1 MNKRKAIHTD
11 SAPVA
16 IGTYSQAIRVG
27 DLLFISGQI
36 PLLPNTME
44 LDGQD
49 IETQTRRVFS
59 NLAAIAEAAG
69 ADLNDA
75 VKINI
80 SMIDL
85 AGFAVVNTV
94 MADYFSQPYPAR
106 ACVQVA
112 ALPKNALI
120 EIEATLGIE

>member
-1 MNKRKAIHTD
+1 MSKRKAIHTD
-11 SAPVA
+11 SAPAA

-27 DLLFISGQI
+27 DLLFISGQL
-36 PLLPNTME
+36 PLLPSTME

-49 IETQTRRVFS
+49 IETQTRRVYS

-120 EIEATLGIE
+120 EIEAILCV

>member
-11 SAPVA
+11 LAPAA
-16 IGTYSQAIRVG
+16 IGTYSQAICVG
-27 DLLFISGQI
+27 DLVFISGQL

-49 IETQTRRVFS
+49 IETQTRRVFL

-85 AGFAVVNTV
+85 AGFAVVNTI

-120 EIEATLGIE
+120 EIEATLGV

>member
-11 SAPVA
+11 LAPAA
-16 IGTYSQAIRVG
+16 IGTYSQAICVG
-27 DLLFISGQI
+27 DLVFISGQL

-49 IETQTRRVFS
+49 IETQTRRVFV

-106 ACVQVA
+106 A
-112 ALPKNALI
+112 
-120 EIEATLGIE
+120 

>member
-11 SAPVA
+11 LAPAA
-16 IGTYSQAIRVG
+16 IGTYSQAICVG
-27 DLLFISGQI
+27 GLVFISGQL

-49 IETQTRRVFS
+49 IETQTRRVFL

-120 EIEATLGIE
+120 EIEATLGVY

>member
-1 MNKRKAIHTD
+1 MSKRKAIHTD
-11 SAPVA
+11 SAPAA

-27 DLLFISGQI
+27 DLLFISGQL
-36 PLLPNTME
+36 PLLPSTME

-49 IETQTRRVFS
+49 IETQTRRVYS

-80 SMIDL
+80 SVIDL

-120 EIEATLGIE
+120 EIEAILCV

>member
-1 MNKRKAIHTD
+1 MGA
-11 SAPVA
+11 A
-16 IGTYSQAIRVG
+16 Q
-27 DLLFISGQI
+27 
-36 PLLPNTME
+36 
-44 LDGQD
+44 
-49 IETQTRRVFS
+49 
-59 NLAAIAEAAG
+59 AAIAEAAG

-120 EIEATLGIE
+120 EIEATLGV

>member
-1 MNKRKAIHTD
+1 MSKRKAIHTD
-11 SAPVA
+11 SAPAA

-27 DLLFISGQI
+27 DLLFISGQL

-49 IETQTRRVFS
+49 IETQTRRVYS

-80 SMIDL
+80 SVIDL
-85 AGFAVVNTV
+85 VGFAVVNTV

-120 EIEATLGIE
+120 EIEAILCV

>member
-1 MNKRKAIHTD
+1 MSRRKAIHTD
-11 SAPVA
+11 SAPAA

-27 DLLFISGQI
+27 DLLFISGQL

-49 IETQTRRVFS
+49 IETQTRRVYS

-80 SMIDL
+80 SVIDL

-120 EIEATLGIE
+120 EIEAILCV

>member
-1 MNKRKAIHTD
+1 MNKRKALHTD
-11 SAPVA
+11 LAPAA
-16 IGTYSQAIRVG
+16 IGTYSQAICVG
-27 DLLFISGQI
+27 DLVFISGQL

-49 IETQTRRVFS
+49 IETQTRRVFV

-120 EIEATLGIE
+120 EIEATLGV

>member
-11 SAPVA
+11 LAPAA
-16 IGTYSQAIRVG
+16 IGTYSQAICVG
-27 DLLFISGQI
+27 DLVFISGQL

-49 IETQTRRVFS
+49 IETQTRRVFL

-120 EIEATLGIE
+120 EIEATLGV

>member
-11 SAPVA
+11 LAPAA
-16 IGTYSQAIRVG
+16 IGTYSQAICVG
-27 DLLFISGQI
+27 DLVFISGQL

-49 IETQTRRVFS
+49 IETQTRRVFL

-120 EIEATLGIE
+120 EIEAILCV

>member
-11 SAPVA
+11 LAPAA
-16 IGTYSQAIRVG
+16 IGTYSQAICVG
-27 DLLFISGQI
+27 DLVFISGQL

-49 IETQTRRVFS
+49 IETQTRRVFV

-120 EIEATLGIE
+120 EIEATLGV

>member
-1 MNKRKAIHTD
+1 MSRRKAIHTD
-11 SAPVA
+11 SAPAA

-27 DLLFISGQI
+27 DLLFISGQL

-49 IETQTRRVFS
+49 IETQARRVYS

-120 EIEATLGIE
+120 EIEAILCV

>member
-1 MNKRKAIHTD
+1 MSKRKAIHTD
-11 SAPVA
+11 SAPAA

-27 DLLFISGQI
+27 DLLFISGQL
-36 PLLPNTME
+36 PLFPNTME

-49 IETQTRRVFS
+49 IEAQARRVYS

-120 EIEATLGIE
+120 EIEAILCV

>member
-1 MNKRKAIHTD
+1 MSKRKAIHTD
-11 SAPVA
+11 SAPAA

-27 DLLFISGQI
+27 DLLFISGQL

-49 IETQTRRVFS
+49 IETQTRRVYS

-69 ADLNDA
+69 ADLNGA

-120 EIEATLGIE
+120 EIEAILCV

>member
-1 MNKRKAIHTD
+1 MSKRKAIHTD
-11 SAPVA
+11 SAPAA

-27 DLLFISGQI
+27 DLLFISGQL
-36 PLLPNTME
+36 PLVPNTME

-49 IETQTRRVFS
+49 IETQTRRVYS

-80 SMIDL
+80 SVIDL
-85 AGFAVVNTV
+85 VGFAVVNTV

-120 EIEATLGIE
+120 EIEAILCV

>member
-1 MNKRKAIHTD
+1 MSKRKAINTD
-11 SAPVA
+11 SAPAA

-27 DLLFISGQI
+27 DLLFISGQL

-49 IETQTRRVFS
+49 IETQTRRVYS

-80 SMIDL
+80 SVIDL

-120 EIEATLGIE
+120 EIEAILCV

>member
-1 MNKRKAIHTD
+1 MSKRKAIHTD
-11 SAPVA
+11 SAPAA

-27 DLLFISGQI
+27 DLLFISGQL

-49 IETQTRRVFS
+49 IETQARRVYS

-80 SMIDL
+80 SVIDL

-120 EIEATLGIE
+120 EIEAILCV

>member
-11 SAPVA
+11 LAPAA
-16 IGTYSQAIRVG
+16 IGTYSQAICVG
-27 DLLFISGQI
+27 DLVFISGQL

-49 IETQTRRVFS
+49 IETQTRRVFL

-120 EIEATLGIE
+120 EIEAMLGV

>member
-1 MNKRKAIHTD
+1 MSKRKAIHTD
-11 SAPVA
+11 SAPAA

-27 DLLFISGQI
+27 DLLFISGQL

-49 IETQTRRVFS
+49 IETQTRRVYS

-80 SMIDL
+80 SVIDL

-120 EIEATLGIE
+120 EIEAILCV

>member
-11 SAPVA
+11 LAPAA
-16 IGTYSQAIRVG
+16 IGTYSQAICVG
-27 DLLFISGQI
+27 DLVFISGQL

-49 IETQTRRVFS
+49 IETQTRREFL

-120 EIEATLGIE
+120 EIEATLGV

>member
-1 MNKRKAIHTD
+1 MSKRKAIHTD
-11 SAPVA
+11 SAPAA

-27 DLLFISGQI
+27 DLLFISGQL

-49 IETQTRRVFS
+49 IETQARRVYS

-120 EIEATLGIE
+120 EIEAILCV

>member
-1 MNKRKAIHTD
+1 MSKRKAIHTD
-11 SAPVA
+11 SAPAA

-27 DLLFISGQI
+27 DLLFISGQL
-36 PLLPNTME
+36 PLFPNTME

-49 IETQTRRVFS
+49 IETQARRVYS

-120 EIEATLGIE
+120 EIEAILCV

>member
-11 SAPVA
+11 LAPAA
-16 IGTYSQAIRVG
+16 IGTYSQAICVG
-27 DLLFISGQI
+27 DLVFISGQL

-49 IETQTRRVFS
+49 IETQTRRVFV

-120 EIEATLGIE
+120 EIESTLCVE

>member
-1 MNKRKAIHTD
+1 MSKRKAIHTD
-11 SAPVA
+11 SAPAA

-27 DLLFISGQI
+27 DLLFISGQL

-49 IETQTRRVFS
+49 IETQTCRVYS

-120 EIEATLGIE
+120 EIEAILCV

>member
-1 MNKRKAIHTD
+1 MNKRKAIYTD
-11 SAPVA
+11 LAPAA
-16 IGTYSQAIRVG
+16 IGTYSQAICVG
-27 DLLFISGQI
+27 DLVFISGQL

-49 IETQTRRVFS
+49 IETQTRRVFV

-120 EIEATLGIE
+120 EIEATLGV